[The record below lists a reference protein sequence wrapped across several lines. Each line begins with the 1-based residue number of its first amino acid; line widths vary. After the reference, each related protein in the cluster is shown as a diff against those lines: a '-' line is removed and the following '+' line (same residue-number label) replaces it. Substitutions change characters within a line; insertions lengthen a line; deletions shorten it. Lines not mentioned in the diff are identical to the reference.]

1 MRYLRDI
8 PDPAYKISLY
18 QWNGKYIIKFE
29 VGGQFEQIFKLDQTE
44 VASEDEIDLILD
56 EKFRHQV
63 VERFKG
69 MHQDFMDSLRRNE
82 IIF

>member
-18 QWNGKYIIKFE
+18 QWNGKYIIKIE
-29 VGGQFEQIFKLDQTE
+29 AGGQYEQTYKLDQTE
-44 VASEDEIDLILD
+44 VETEEEVDRIFDES
-56 EKFRHQV
+56 FRNQV
-63 VERFKG
+63 AERFRQ
-69 MHQDFMDSLRRNE
+69 MHRDFTESLRRNE